1 MNNEF
6 VIQPIKMPPFMCID
20 NKPPTLYS
28 LLESI
33 VNYGKTEKTKI
44 KNLAKNGRTKVFDFD
59 YPLSTNI
66 DKATFETNIL
76 NHFLTRRIGQET
88 FTAFQIQLN
97 VKLNEIMPIYNNMF
111 DMLSEWNI
119 IDDIETHKST
129 DNRTINKADNTET
142 NTSTETTNNSE
153 TTNNIETSSTT
164 NTETTQD
171 KRFSDLP
178 QNQINNVKDG
188 TYLTQYG
195 FDTNNSESEDTSNS
209 EGTTNT
215 NSEQNVNTEQNTT
228 ATQNTIDNNINN
240 ATIRKLS
247 PEKYFEYIEKMQSV
261 YTLIYKNLD
270 CLFYQLV

>member
-6 VIQPIKMPPFMCID
+6 IIQPVKMPPFMYLD

-44 KNLAKNGRTKVFDFD
+44 KDLAKAGRTKIFDFE

-66 DKATFETNIL
+66 DKETFETNIL

-97 VKLNEIMPIYNNMF
+97 VKLNEIMPMYNSMF
-111 DMLSEWNI
+111 DVITDWNV
-119 IDDIETHKST
+119 IDDKTIRDVT
-129 DNRTINKADNTET
+129 DNRTIDKTDN
-142 NTSTETTNNSE
+142 SSS
-153 TTNNIETSSTT
+153 TNNIETSSNTS
-164 NTETTQD
+164 TETTQD
-171 KRFSDLP
+171 KRFSELP

-188 TYLTQYG
+188 SYLTEYG
-195 FDTNNSESEDTSNS
+195 LDTNNSSSKDNSTSQ
-209 EGTTNT
+209 GTT
-215 NSEQNVNTEQNTT
+215 ETE
-228 ATQNTIDNNINN
+228 ATQNTKDNNTTNEI
-240 ATIRKLS
+240 IRKLS

-261 YTLIYKNLD
+261 YTLIYQKLE